1 MDEARE
7 RGHVARGTKWQTPRD
22 PRFLAHVECPP
33 ALQARS
39 ARCRIKY
46 FVVKKIIAPKK
57 IYASTPVEPVWSAAW
72 RETFSNEKKQDS
84 NITADF
90 PIVFLVLH
98 FWLAA

>member
-1 MDEARE
+1 MFKFGDRKSILILGA
-7 RGHVARGTKWQTPRD
+7 
-22 PRFLAHVECPP
+22 
-33 ALQARS
+33 
-39 ARCRIKY
+39 
-46 FVVKKIIAPKK
+46 KKIIAPKK